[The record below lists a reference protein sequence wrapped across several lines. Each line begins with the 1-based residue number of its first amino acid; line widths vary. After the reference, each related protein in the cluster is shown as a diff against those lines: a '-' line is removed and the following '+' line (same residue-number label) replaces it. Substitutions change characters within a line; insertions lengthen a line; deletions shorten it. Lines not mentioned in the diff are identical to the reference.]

1 MVNFIVKV
9 PYNHIKDTFKD
20 GDFLN
25 TEYFYKNE
33 ISYQFTIPYLLNI
46 KQKLKKIKA
55 TFNE

>member
-20 GDFLN
+20 GDFAN

-33 ISYQFTIPYLLNI
+33 ISLPIYNTLFIEYQT
-46 KQKLKKIKA
+46 KVEKIKA
-55 TFNE
+55 IFNE